1 MARYWGHG
9 IGGGGGRCTVLGWGR
24 YFLFYLQYLNKN
36 GGNGGTVFGGH
47 CIRGPV
53 LRVLQY
59 FNLL

>member
-1 MARYWGHG
+1 MHG
-9 IGGGGGRCTVLGWGR
+9 IGGGGR

-53 LRVLQY
+53 LGVLQY
-59 FNLL
+59 FNLV